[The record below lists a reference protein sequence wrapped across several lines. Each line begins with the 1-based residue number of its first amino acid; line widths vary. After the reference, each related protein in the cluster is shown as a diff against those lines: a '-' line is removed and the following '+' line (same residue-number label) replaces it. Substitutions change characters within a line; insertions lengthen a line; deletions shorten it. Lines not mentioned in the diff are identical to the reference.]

1 MSFDPDAVETIAFD
15 SYGTLVDVSAV
26 AEPLSEHLD
35 EYDPELVA
43 KLWRERS
50 LSYAMVGNAI
60 EEYDSFYEMNRHA
73 LRYALETCGVDI
85 DEDEREEILS
95 TYHDLPVFDD
105 VHDGIERLRDAGY
118 DCYIVSNGNEEML
131 KSLLEYADIG
141 DLIEDTVSADEVEQ
155 FKPES
160 ELYRHAAD
168 RIGTPIEEIAFVAAG
183 WWDVPGGIHAGM
195 QGVWINRQ
203 DTLWGPYEMDPDLTI
218 ESFHDLADELEA
230 D

>member
-15 SYGTLVDVSAV
+15 SYGTLVDVAGV
-26 AEPLSEHLD
+26 TEPLSEYVD
-35 EYDPELVA
+35 DRDPKLVA

-73 LRYALETCGVDI
+73 LQYALETAGIDV

-105 VHDGIERLRDAGY
+105 VHGGIERLREMGY
-118 DCYIVSNGNEEML
+118 DCYIVSNGSEEML
-131 KSLLEYADIG
+131 ESLLEHADLG
-141 DLIEDTVSADEVEQ
+141 GLIEDAVSADEIEQ
-155 FKPES
+155 FKPQPG
-160 ELYRHAAD
+160 LYRHAAD
-168 RIGTPIEEIAFVAAG
+168 RIGAPIEEIAFVAGG

-203 DTLWGPYEMDPDLTI
+203 DTRWGPYETDPDLTI
-218 ESFHDLADELEA
+218 ESFHDLADELE